1 MTSVAV
7 LMGGI
12 SREREVST
20 WSGEQ
25 MLGALGDRGVGVRI
39 DERGGW
45 RVGEGPTQDFGA
57 ALLEI
62 RTRCQVVL
70 IGLHGRFGEDGTVQ
84 ALLEAAG
91 LPYAGSRVAASALAL
106 DKSRTKFAYQARGLS
121 TPVFAPRWRG
131 RSDEEVL
138 AEAIA
143 FGGPWVVKANGEGSS
158 FGVHLAD
165 DAEAVRAALAVLEGE
180 ALVERRIRGREFTCG
195 ILEALDGTAKPLPVT
210 EMITEATARF
220 FDFEAKYSGR
230 TQEVTPAEISED
242 LRDRIQALALE
253 AHRVLGCRHLSRTD
267 VMQDETGALHL
278 LETNTLPG
286 MTKGSLVPQAAAAAG
301 MSFPALVDRL
311 VQLALDS

>member
-1 MTSVAV
+1 
-7 LMGGI
+7 
-12 SREREVST
+12 
-20 WSGEQ
+20 
-25 MLGALGDRGVGVRI
+25 
-39 DERGGW
+39 
-45 RVGEGPTQDFGA
+45 
-57 ALLEI
+57 
-62 RTRCQVVL
+62 
-70 IGLHGRFGEDGTVQ
+70 VQ

-267 VMQDETGALHL
+267 VMQDENGRPSSVGDEH
-278 LETNTLPG
+278 
-286 MTKGSLVPQAAAAAG
+286 AARDDQGKPRAAG
-301 MSFPALVDRL
+301 GGGGGDELSRSRRSPGSARARQLKSTAGAALGGSNHTPLSGPPR
-311 VQLALDS
+311 QCQFCA